1 MHESEIRK
9 TVFAYFEKAPVM
21 KVQNTTNEKVEFIYE
36 IDHRELEKADQ
47 KEGKAAIL
55 ENREKRSLTDQLYA
69 IGEMDY
75 VNIVVQS
82 DEIS

>member
-1 MHESEIRK
+1 
-9 TVFAYFEKAPVM
+9 
-21 KVQNTTNEKVEFIYE
+21 VQNTTNEKVEFIYE

-47 KEGKAAIL
+47 KEGKTAIL

-69 IGEMDY
+69 IGDMDY